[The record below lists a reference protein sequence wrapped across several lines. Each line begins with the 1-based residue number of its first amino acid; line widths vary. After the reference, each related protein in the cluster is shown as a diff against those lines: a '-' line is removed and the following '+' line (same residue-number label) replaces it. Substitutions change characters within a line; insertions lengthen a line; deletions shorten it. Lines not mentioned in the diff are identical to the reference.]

1 MFSSILC
8 SSSSATSPA
17 VSLPPSP
24 ASSVPSVASPS
35 ASSLVPSLSSPPS
48 ASSLLLSSIEEV
60 KRQVRQGEERSSR
73 SRKSLTNL
81 SRDR

>member
-8 SSSSATSPA
+8 SSSSATSPV

-24 ASSVPSVASPS
+24 ASSVPSVASLS

-60 KRQVRQGEERSSR
+60 KRQVRHVEEQSSR
-73 SRKSLTNL
+73 SRKSLT
-81 SRDR
+81 ST